1 MNFTDYQRAAHST
14 AIYPANRAME
24 YLCLGLASEAG
35 EVAGV
40 WKKVLRDAAEMTGN
54 TVDESLAKL
63 IKESGDVLWYI
74 AELCT
79 ATGVSMEDVAAQ
91 NIAKLKSRMER
102 GVIAGSGDN
111 R

>member
-1 MNFTDYQRAAHST
+1 MTFADYQREAHKT
-14 AIYPANRAME
+14 AIYPPARAME

-40 WKKVLRDAAEMTGN
+40 WKKVLRDITDITSSE
-54 TVDESLAKL
+54 VDESLAKL
-63 IKESGDVLWYI
+63 ISEISDCLWYI

-79 ATGVSMEDVAAQ
+79 ACGVSMEDVVQQ
-91 NIAKLKSRMER
+91 NIDELRSRAER
-102 GVIAGSGDN
+102 GVIGGSGDG

>member
-1 MNFTDYQRAAHST
+1 MTFADYQREAHST
-14 AIYPANRAME
+14 AIYPPARAME

-40 WKKVLRDAAEMTGN
+40 WKKVLRDITDISSNE
-54 TVDESLAKL
+54 VDESLAKL
-63 IKESGDVLWYI
+63 ISEISDCLWYI

-79 ATGVSMEDVAAQ
+79 ACGVSMEDVAKA
-91 NIAKLKSRMER
+91 NLEKLRSRAER
-102 GVIAGSGDN
+102 GVLSGSGDN